1 MAELTPSNDTAD
13 NLATKPKPSGE
24 KRRKI
29 RRWLNRVT
37 WAFIILAPL
46 VYAVAAIG
54 YKLGLFDLGFAFGTL
69 NQKLGLVML
78 ANAEKRSRSGRIG
91 HSDRAFR
98 GW

>member
-13 NLATKPKPSGE
+13 NLVTKPKPSGE

-46 VYAVAAIG
+46 VYAVA
-54 YKLGLFDLGFAFGTL
+54 
-69 NQKLGLVML
+69 
-78 ANAEKRSRSGRIG
+78 R
-91 HSDRAFR
+91 
-98 GW
+98 